1 MDYYKFL
8 AWFDILPYIFEK
20 NNNKILY
27 NNDHDLFRNMCDNF
41 DISDTFFSK
50 YQVILAKIN
59 KTEQNKVK
67 KGIENIIRKNTK
79 SFFLDLNKKL
89 LDSFNNDSE
98 FKQEFIKDI
107 YHLNN
112 LN

>member
-1 MDYYKFL
+1 MVWYSSIYF
-8 AWFDILPYIFEK
+8 WK
-20 NNNKILY
+20 NNNNILY
-27 NNDHDLFRNMCDNF
+27 NNDHDLFRNICNNF
-41 DISDTFFSK
+41 NISDTYFSK

-89 LDSFNNDSE
+89 LNLFNNDSE
-98 FKQEFIKDI
+98 FIK
-107 YHLNN
+107 
-112 LN
+112 